1 MTKFDLLL
9 SRIRKLP
16 PERQEAIAV
25 QIDFLLDDEE
35 GASILTDEQWAR
47 VEAALA
53 NKDEPVS
60 SHEDVFA
67 RLEAEDK

>member
-16 PERQEAIAV
+16 AERQEAVAI
-25 QIDFLLDDEE
+25 QIDHLLDDEE
-35 GASILTDEQWAR
+35 QGSILTDEQWAL

-53 NKDEPVS
+53 NSSEPVI
-60 SHEDVFA
+60 SHDEVFA
-67 RLEAEDK
+67 RLEAEDE